1 MRNNPTNSRYYFPL
15 TLEFCSSLWSVNMV
29 LARCS
34 CWFSGE
40 KACCADSQESLPW
53 MKLRCPFQGTRLTT
67 RLRVALGGFCSLKAF
82 RAALEVDSENGGLP
96 LSSPRPRAEG
106 PTPQCALREKQSII
120 PGHLIPVCTLYLVCD
135 WAFLSLACDPVWS
148 SQNPQHLATH
158 MCATA
163 SRGGGG
169 VGEVSQYLS
178 LAGPLL
184 GEQSCDQALA
194 SGLWPPWAESPL
206 LASLIAS
213 LSDAWELNHTQAP
226 DLPVIPKILRLH
238 CPT

>member
-120 PGHLIPVCTLYLVCD
+120 PGHLIPVCTLYL
-135 WAFLSLACDPVWS
+135 LSLW
-148 SQNPQHLATH
+148 
-158 MCATA
+158 
-163 SRGGGG
+163 
-169 VGEVSQYLS
+169 LS
-178 LAGPLL
+178 I
-184 GEQSCDQALA
+184 SI
-194 SGLWPPWAESPL
+194 SGLWPCLEFPKPSASCHTHVRHCFQGRWWGGGGLTVSLTCWAPAWRAVMWSSPG
-206 LASLIAS
+206 
-213 LSDAWELNHTQAP
+213 
-226 DLPVIPKILRLH
+226 
-238 CPT
+238 